1 MSARMFSLFFCKQEE
16 TMIHLSR
23 SRTLHR
29 AISSLLIL
37 AMLLGST
44 GGALF
49 GGVPTANAQGDP
61 PTSGNVRVAMLY
73 SSDASAAQAYAALLA
88 ANDFAVQL
96 FAVKP
101 AEPTEPVYTNF
112 VHLPLVANSG
122 ATAAN
127 IQTAIPGA
135 LPDFADFDLIVIAA
149 DTGAGDKWS
158 QEAGLLD
165 AIRTSDLPVVGLG
178 AGGHALFGQL
188 GLPIGYPAGAAFSS
202 TSVKVADFGDSQ
214 AYFSSPNPLSIPQDE
229 VLQLFQAAQNGV
241 AIPLAERLPQGVRV
255 ASLVE
260 DAARFP
266 IVRGDQRHLL
276 WGFQGAPADMTD
288 TGRQL
293 FVNTLRQQASA
304 LEIPLRGRTFTPSP
318 GIEPALLAALQ
329 SAPLRHALVQLHSQP
344 TPEEAEAL
352 GAAGITLLNYI
363 SGATY
368 AAAVNNSLNP
378 ANPTVAALVRWAGLF
393 AATDKVDP
401 KVLAGDF
408 EEWAL
413 PGDGSVKLL
422 VLFFDDVSDAAAE
435 STLVLYASSF
445 EAHADHMWAIT
456 LAPAQIEP
464 LASEDDVRWI
474 EEGPAP
480 LRTFNDVARAE
491 LNVDVVQDATISG
504 ASVFYNGLDGAG
516 VNVGVFD
523 TGVNPHPDF
532 DTRLLRTANDTQAQ
546 GTSPGSGGH
555 GTHVAGIIGGSGAQS
570 VAQCPY
576 GGGCT
581 AFQMRGMAPRVGI
594 IPYNSGWNAG
604 TMAQAVNT
612 FSMKVSNHSY
622 VMACGAYNNDA
633 RTVDQ
638 LVRGDLQSGGSAIP
652 RHSAVWAAA
661 NQGTGAQWCTTGTL
675 PGGGADPT
683 TGPRGYYS
691 VLSPAKNQ
699 IVVGALNPSSNAAL
713 RASSS
718 RGPTWDGRLK
728 PDVMGIGCEQSTYAW
743 VPGDTTGATGNGYTS
758 KCGTSMASPSVAG
771 VVALMTEQYQST
783 FPSAGRAIPATLKAI
798 LIQSAR
804 DLVHRPGQAG
814 FAEYGWNDPD
824 TGQPVIFHEGPDWS
838 TGYGIVDAQAAIA
851 AVRAGNFI
859 EESVAPGN
867 LLDTY
872 TFNVPPGRTE
882 IKFTLAWDDE
892 AGDPTLAI
900 TAAQL
905 VNDLDLEVVDP
916 NGVLWRPWVLPALP
930 QSNNLAGG
938 VADPIVRATH
948 VLPAVRGVDNLN
960 NVEQVS
966 VANAAGLPTG
976 NWTIRVRASALP
988 NNNTQ
993 RYSLA
998 GDFRVL
1004 NIVEPKT
1011 GNVAEAG
1018 DPANPNVILVVVEA
1032 VNALTGLSGPSTLQD
1047 ATAADFAVTID
1058 GTAATILNGLAVGD
1072 QFWLNVRPQSG
1083 LYAGG
1088 SKYDLQV
1095 TWTGFGRDE
1104 ETRAVLFT
1112 EREVTD
1118 RAIVVDTSGSMTDY
1132 DKMNAAKNAARLFID
1147 QSLIGD
1153 RVAVSRFSSAA
1164 STPFGMTEV
1173 SADPSQPELAAAK
1186 SAVDGFI
1193 PSGSTAIGQGLLAG
1207 QAEVTKAP
1215 ADFSVVDVIVL
1226 LSDGMENVDP
1236 RYDTPAVKGVIEP
1249 TDTIVHTVAVG
1260 PPNAGMHSLLAQI
1273 AGDNG
1278 GNDYAVN
1285 QTGGGAVMA
1294 AAAATSAGAE
1304 PGTDGTASVAATNVT
1319 GIDAWPSTLANRLG
1333 DTYKTIAEELLW
1345 ESRLFQ
1351 AAGVA
1356 DPKLGAQRWQIDVP
1370 RGLNRLTFAVN
1381 WSIDGQ
1387 QIRLRVE
1394 DPNGKVYEYDQ
1405 KNPWCRTD
1413 ASHETCIIE
1422 GDVPAGLWLLS
1433 VHFTETS
1440 QENEYVVW
1448 ASAKHPVSFQL
1459 FVGTPPRDRVVYSPI
1474 QLLAFLNQGE
1484 KPLVGQSVE
1493 VKLFGPGAEDVWML
1507 KLNDDGKSGDG
1518 EADDGIYG
1526 ARFTQGA
1533 RSGAYAVRGI
1543 AKGTDVDGQ
1552 PFELL
1557 RQTSFHLMPR
1567 ALYVHNGDE
1576 RKGMEVKNL
1585 LQANG
1590 IGVDLVRVSGVPT
1603 VSMQRYNL
1611 VIIGPE
1617 TGNLDRWGTD
1627 TALNHILRGQR
1638 PVLGLGEGGYAF
1650 FGKLQLAIGWANGA
1664 HSNGTSI
1671 LYGSAGDPIWTYPY
1685 EGLLADKVLQLYEQ
1699 ESSRVDIFLEN
1710 KPANVQVFGFNEPNN
1725 GYANLVMENQFWTLW
1740 GFDDGPS
1747 KMTETG
1753 KRMFVNTAHRAMQ

>member
-1 MSARMFSLFFCKQEE
+1 MTQLS
-16 TMIHLSR
+16 LSR
-23 SRTLHR
+23 AIHR
-29 AISSLLIL
+29 VLSSLLIL

-49 GGVPTANAQGDP
+49 GGVPTARAQGDP

-88 ANDFAVQL
+88 ANDFAVEL
-96 FAVKP
+96 FVVEP
-101 AEPTEPVYTNF
+101 AEPTQPVYTNF
-112 VHLPLVANSG
+112 VHLPLIANSG
-122 ATAAN
+122 GAAAN
-127 IQTAIPGA
+127 FQAATPGA
-135 LPDFADFDLIVIAA
+135 VPDFANFDLIIVAA

-158 QEAGLLD
+158 QESGLLD
-165 AIRTSDLPVVGLG
+165 AIRTSNLPVVGLG

-188 GLPIGYPAGAAFSS
+188 GLPIGYPAGAAFSAN
-202 TSVKVADFGDSQ
+202 SVKVADFGDSQ
-214 AYFSSPNPLSIPQDE
+214 PFYSSPNSLSIPQNE

-241 AIPLAERLPQGVRV
+241 AIPLAERLPDGVRI
-255 ASLVE
+255 ASLA
-260 DAARFP
+260 DDTARFP
-266 IVRGDQRHLL
+266 IVRGDPRHLL

-293 FVNTLRQQASA
+293 FVNTLRQQASK
-304 LEIPLRGRTFTPSP
+304 LEIPLRGRTFTPAP

-329 SAPLRHALVQLHSQP
+329 SAPTRHALVQLYSQP
-344 TPEEAEAL
+344 TPEEEGELA
-352 GAAGITLLNYI
+352 AAGITLLNYI
-363 SGATY
+363 NGATY
-368 AAAVNNSLNP
+368 AATVANSLNP
-378 ANPTVAALVRWAGLF
+378 ANPTVMSLVRWAGLF
-393 AATDKVDP
+393 AATDKIDP
-401 KVLAGDF
+401 KVLAGNF
-408 EEWAL
+408 EDWAEVG
-413 PGDGSVKLL
+413 GDSVKLL
-422 VLFFDDVSDAAAE
+422 ILFFEDVSDTAAE
-435 STLVLYASSF
+435 AILAKYTATL
-445 EAHADHMWAIT
+445 EAHADHMWAVT
-456 LAPAQIEP
+456 LPIAQIQA
-464 LASEDDVRWI
+464 LAGEDEVRWI

-480 LRTFNDVARAE
+480 LRVFNDVARAE
-491 LNVDVVQDATISG
+491 LNVDVVQDATIAA
-504 ASVFYNGLDGAG
+504 ASVFYNGLDGSG

-546 GTSPGSGGH
+546 GTAPGSGGH

-581 AFQMRGMAPRVGI
+581 DFQMRGMAPRAGI

-612 FSMKVSNHSY
+612 FTMKVSNHSY

-633 RTVDQ
+633 RTVDR
-638 LVRGDLQSGGSAIP
+638 LVRGDLQSGGNAIP
-652 RHSAVWAAA
+652 RHTAVWAAA

-675 PGGGADPT
+675 PSGDPDPT

-699 IVVGALNPSSNAAL
+699 IVVGALNPSSNFAL

-783 FPSAGRAIPATLKAI
+783 FPSAGRATPSTLKAI
-798 LIQSAR
+798 LVQTAR

-838 TGYGIVDAQAAIA
+838 TGYGVVDAQAAVA

-859 EESVAPGN
+859 EDTVSPANQV
-867 LLDTY
+867 DTY

-993 RYSLA
+993 RYSLV

-1011 GNVAEAG
+1011 GNVADAG

-1032 VNALTGLSGPSTLQD
+1032 VNALTGVSGPSTLQD
-1047 ATAADFAVTID
+1047 ATATDFAVTID

-1083 LYAGG
+1083 VYAGG
-1088 SKYDLQV
+1088 SKYDLDV
-1095 TWTGFGRDE
+1095 TWTGFGRDS

-1112 EREVTD
+1112 EREITD
-1118 RAIVVDTSGSMTDY
+1118 RAIVVDTSGSMTEY

-1153 RVAVSRFSSAA
+1153 RIAVSRFSSAA
-1164 STPFGMTEV
+1164 STPYAITEV
-1173 SADPSQPELAAAK
+1173 SNNPGQPELAAAK
-1186 SAVDGFI
+1186 AAVDAFI
-1193 PSGSTAIGQGLLAG
+1193 PSGMTAIGLGLLEG
-1207 QAEVTKAP
+1207 QGEVTKPP
-1215 ADFSVVDVIVL
+1215 ADFSLVDVIVL

-1236 RYDTPAVKGVIEP
+1236 LYDTPAVKGVIEP

-1260 PPNAGMHSLLAQI
+1260 PPEAGMHALLAQI
-1273 AGDNG
+1273 ADENG
-1278 GNDYAVN
+1278 GVDHVVN
-1285 QTGGGAVMA
+1285 QTGGGAVA
-1294 AAAATSAGAE
+1294 ASTAASTAGV
-1304 PGTDGTASVAATNVT
+1304 DGITAIAAT
-1319 GIDAWPSTLANRLG
+1319 GIDAWPRTLANRLG
-1333 DTYKTIAEELLW
+1333 DAYKAIAEEMLR

-1351 AAGVA
+1351 ASGVA
-1356 DPKLGAQRWQIDVP
+1356 EPKLGAQRWEIEVP
-1370 RGLNRLTFAVN
+1370 QGLNRLTFAVN
-1381 WSIDGQ
+1381 WSMAGHL
-1387 QIRLRVE
+1387 IRLRVE
-1394 DPNGKVYEYDQ
+1394 DPNGVVYEYDQ

-1413 ASHETCIIE
+1413 ATHETCIID
-1422 GDVPAGLWLLS
+1422 GDVPAGKWLLS
-1433 VHFTETS
+1433 IHFVETS

-1448 ASAKHPVSFQL
+1448 ASAKHPVGFQL
-1459 FVGTPPRDRVVYSPI
+1459 FVGTPVRDRVVFNPI

-1484 KPLVGQSVE
+1484 KPLPGQSVE
-1493 VKLFGPGAEDVWML
+1493 VKLFGPGDEDSWML
-1507 KLNDDGKSGDG
+1507 KLYDDGKNGDG

-1526 ARFTQGA
+1526 AIFTQGTKA
-1533 RSGAYAVRGI
+1533 GAYAVRGV
-1543 AKGTDVDGQ
+1543 AKGTDADGQ

-1557 RQTSFHLMPR
+1557 RHTSFHLKPR

-1576 RKGMEVKNL
+1576 RKGMEFKNL

-1590 IGVDLVRVSGVPT
+1590 IGVDLVRVSGVPA
-1603 VSMQRYNL
+1603 VSMQRYNM

-1617 TGNLDRWGTD
+1617 TGSLDTWGTQ
-1627 TALNHILRGQR
+1627 AAFNHIVRSQR

-1650 FGKLQLAIGWANGA
+1650 FGLLKLNIGWANGA
-1664 HSNGTSI
+1664 HGSGTTI

-1685 EGLLADKVLQLYEQ
+1685 EGLLNDKELQLYQ
-1699 ESSRVDIFLEN
+1699 EASRSVDIFLGN
-1710 KPANVQVFGFNEPNN
+1710 RPTNVQVFGFNVPDSN
-1725 GYANLVMENQFWTLW
+1725 YANLIMENEFYMLW

-1753 KRMFVNTAHRAMQ
+1753 KRMFANTAHRTMR